1 MNGLPDM
8 SQENQER
15 LNWLFNNDS
24 FELPNHVRPICHQDG
39 HTYPSVYGRMKPDQP
54 APTLTTG
61 FMSPGRGRFI
71 HPLERR
77 MLTPREAAR
86 LQGFPNWFD
95 FLDRDN
101 TKRSDLAKWIG
112 DAVPS
117 ILGYFATM
125 SLAEDL
131 FQN

>member
-1 MNGLPDM
+1 
-8 SQENQER
+8 
-15 LNWLFNNDS
+15 
-24 FELPNHVRPICHQDG
+24 
-39 HTYPSVYGRMKPDQP
+39 MKPDQP

-71 HPLERR
+71 HPSERR

-95 FLDRDN
+95 FVKGGQTN
-101 TKRSDLAKWIG
+101 RSDLAKWIG

-117 ILGYFATM
+117 LMGYFAGL
-125 SLAEDL
+125 SLSKSW
-131 FQN
+131 N